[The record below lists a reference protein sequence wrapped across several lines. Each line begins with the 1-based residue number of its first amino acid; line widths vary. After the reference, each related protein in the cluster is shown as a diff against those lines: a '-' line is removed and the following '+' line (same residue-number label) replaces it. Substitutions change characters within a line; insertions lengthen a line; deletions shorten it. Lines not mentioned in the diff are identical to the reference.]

1 MTPMEVIDQRSRSQ
15 TTFPAEADQWRFSI
29 ENHLV
34 LFVFGYRFT
43 TSDDLRDDG
52 YTYSVGIC
60 TTAIIDS
67 TGELLTAG
75 AVQEH
80 KPSSS
85 QNDQRRRIIGS
96 FEQAEIMSGSKYSS
110 II

>member
-1 MTPMEVIDQRSRSQ
+1 MDQRSRSQ
-15 TTFPAEADQWRFSI
+15 TTFPAEANHCRFNVEDQ
-29 ENHLV
+29 LV
-34 LFVFGYRFT
+34 LFVFCYRFT
-43 TSDDLRDDG
+43 ATDDLRNDG

-67 TGELLTAG
+67 TGELLAAG

-80 KPSSS
+80 KQSSP

-96 FEQAEIMSGSKYSS
+96 FEQAEIMSGSKYST